1 MPCLS
6 ATFNP
11 TIGPLLSVLIAPAGT
26 LTPKAN
32 GGGGPKVGACILL
45 IDTGADITCLAP
57 DVAAKLG
64 LQLLG
69 KRDVGHAAGSAK
81 VNTYLADGLV
91 LCAAATFC
99 AFFAMTRYG
108 HRTGETIERVGAVL
122 RSDLNVQLGGQPT
135 VDESL
140 RTTQTPKEK
149 RFGKIGALWE
159 RAAIILVTLSFSAF
173 IAGAVIGGYMIS
185 GAPPTEPTQ
194 APGGSLS
201 GSTGGIVPPG
211 GPEKNSD

>member
-81 VNTYLADGLV
+81 VNTYLADIGIPFGDPTKGAQTHIAEKITVMEFSGGNPNFQGL
-91 LCAAATFC
+91 LGRDLICLGLFSIAGWDNRYTFC
-99 AFFAMTRYG
+99 
-108 HRTGETIERVGAVL
+108 L
-122 RSDLNVQLGGQPT
+122 
-135 VDESL
+135 
-140 RTTQTPKEK
+140 
-149 RFGKIGALWE
+149 
-159 RAAIILVTLSFSAF
+159 
-173 IAGAVIGGYMIS
+173 
-185 GAPPTEPTQ
+185 
-194 APGGSLS
+194 
-201 GSTGGIVPPG
+201 
-211 GPEKNSD
+211 